1 LILIRQGTPAPGA
14 VFLELTR
21 RQEAI
26 LEIVKKE
33 GPITGERIA
42 ERLSLTR
49 ATLRPDMAI
58 LTMTGLV
65 EARPRVGYYYSGK
78 SPDRV
83 IAERLHQTKV
93 ADVKSVPVVVTERC
107 SVYDAVVT
115 MFVEDVGTLFV
126 VNEEGLLE
134 GVVSRKDLLKS
145 TIGAQDVHR
154 LPVSVI
160 MTRMPNVITV
170 DPGDSVWAAAKKL
183 VAHEVDAVAVVRP
196 AAAGSGRKGLE
207 VVGRLSKTNIVKLF
221 VELGEER

>member
-1 LILIRQGTPAPGA
+1 M
-14 VFLELTR
+14 ELTR

-33 GPITGERIA
+33 GPITGEQIA

-58 LTMTGLV
+58 LTMTGLI

-78 SPDRV
+78 SLSRV

-93 ADVKSVPVVVTERC
+93 ADVKSVPVVVAEKC
-107 SVYDAVVT
+107 SVYEAAVT
-115 MFVEDVGTLFV
+115 MFLEDVGTLCV
-126 VNEEGLLE
+126 VNEGGLLE
-134 GVVSRKDLLKS
+134 GVISRKDLLKS
-145 TIGAQDVHR
+145 TLGAHDVHK
-154 LPVSVI
+154 LPVNVI

-170 DPGDSVWAAAKKL
+170 EPEDSVWTAAKKL
-183 VAHEVDAVAVVRP
+183 VAHEIDAVPVVRP
-196 AAAGSGRKGLE
+196 ATGKNGEKGLE
-207 VVGRLSKTNIVKLF
+207 VIGRLSKTNIVKLF

>member
-1 LILIRQGTPAPGA
+1 
-14 VFLELTR
+14 LELTR

-33 GPITGERIA
+33 GPITGEQIA

-78 SPDRV
+78 SLSRV

-93 ADVKSVPVVVTERC
+93 ADVKSVPVVVAEKC
-107 SVYDAVVT
+107 SVYDAIVT
-115 MFVEDVGTLFV
+115 MFLEDVGTLCV
-126 VNEEGLLE
+126 VNEGGLLE
-134 GVVSRKDLLKS
+134 GVLSRKDLLKS
-145 TIGAQDVHR
+145 TLGAHDIHK
-154 LPVSVI
+154 LPVNVI

-170 DPGDSVWAAAKKL
+170 EPEDSVWTAAKKL
-183 VAHEVDAVAVVRP
+183 VAHEIDAVPVVRP
-196 AAAGSGRKGLE
+196 AAGQNKEKGLE
-207 VVGRLSKTNIVKLF
+207 VIGRLSKTNIVKFF